1 MAAEL
6 AVSNVV
12 AQPEDPILFE
22 ANPSYSMFPVKFESL
37 WKLYKLASDSYWT
50 AEEIDISGDVAAWD
64 KLSEGERGLLLSTL
78 AFFASADSIVNMNLA
93 ANFMDTVAP
102 QEAKAFY
109 AFQMAM
115 ETVHS
120 EVYSLLIDTYVR
132 DPVKKDELFNAVNT
146 MPIITKKIDWAK
158 RWLDPEANSFAR
170 RLFAFAIFEGVY
182 FQGSFMTI
190 FYLKHRGFV
199 LPGLFFSNE
208 LISRDEALHTEFATT
223 LHGLLQPENQLSE
236 SDAGT
241 MLREA
246 VLLEIEFITEALPC
260 TLLGIN
266 AASMVTYI
274 QFVGDRLLKQMGF
287 APIFGATNPFPWMNL
302 ISLESKV
309 NFFESRNDK
318 YSRANV
324 HKTDTTRPGDASTE
338 SDEED
343 F

>member
-1 MAAEL
+1 MSQQAMT
-6 AVSNVV
+6 
-12 AQPEDPILFE
+12 DPILFE
-22 ANPSYSMFPVKFESL
+22 ATPSYSMFPVKFEPL

-50 AEEIDISGDVAAWD
+50 AEEIDLGSDLTAWK
-64 KLSEGERGLLLSTL
+64 KLTDAERGLLSSTL

-93 ANFMDTVAP
+93 ANFMDQVAP

-115 ETVHS
+115 ESVHS
-120 EVYSLLIDTYVR
+120 EVYSLLIDTYVK
-132 DPVKKDELFNAVNT
+132 DPQAKDDLFNAVNT
-146 MPIITKKIDWAK
+146 MPIISKKIEWAK
-158 RWLDPEANSFAR
+158 KWLDPEANSFAK

-223 LHGLLQPENQLSE
+223 LHGLLQPENQISE
-236 SDAGT
+236 RDAQT
-241 MLREA
+241 MMREA

-266 AASMVTYI
+266 SAAMITYI
-274 QFVGDRLLKQMGF
+274 QFVGDRLMAQMGF
-287 APIFGATNPFPWMNL
+287 DPVFGAQNPFPWMNL
-302 ISLESKV
+302 ISMDSKV

-324 HKTDTTRPGDASTE
+324 HRSAPEAPGPAP
-338 SDEED
+338 ED
-343 F
+343 DDF